1 MTRAPLGERL
11 AAAALILSGV
21 LAVGTAGAQ
30 QQNLGNKILGTA
42 GLDAGKQA
50 DPGLYLVNRYLSYAA
65 YASIDRNGNRLPNR
79 LALGV
84 VSDALGI
91 TGTLELKPLA
101 TYVGVTVSVPFSRV
115 SRQDGDVQTSI
126 DTFGLADMYFQP
138 LRLGWRLP
146 QVDLV
151 AGFAVYIP
159 TGHFEPGGVGN
170 LGSGQWSS
178 ELSLGST
185 VYLDPDKAWWLSAL
199 STYQSNLYKRDVDI
213 RRGATLQIQGGAG
226 VGIEDFLALGP
237 VGYALWQVSDD
248 TGTDLPV
255 VLERARDRAFGLGA
269 EVDFLLAPLRSKLVM
284 RYAHDLSAR
293 SRPLGQIFAFALAF
307 SAWKPSAVPRL
318 ADLWWQDATE

>member
-1 MTRAPLGERL
+1 MARAPLGERL
-11 AAAALILSGV
+11 AAAALVLSGV

-50 DPGLYLVNRYLSYAA
+50 DPGLYLVNRYLSYGA
-65 YASIDRNGNRLPNR
+65 YAAIDRNGNQLPDR
-79 LALGV
+79 LALAV

-101 TYVGVTVSVPFSRV
+101 TYVGVSVSVPFSRV
-115 SRQDGDVQTSI
+115 SRPGDDFQSSI

-159 TGHFEPGGVGN
+159 TGHFEPGGVRN
-170 LGSGQWSS
+170 LGSGQWSR

-199 STYQSNLYKRDVDI
+199 SSYQSNLSKQNVDI
-213 RRGATLQIQGGAG
+213 RRGDTLQIQGGAG
-226 VGIEDFLALGP
+226 TGIEDFLALGL
-237 VGYALWQVSDD
+237 VGYALWQVTDN
-248 TGTDLPV
+248 TGTELPV
-255 VLERARDRAFGLGA
+255 VLEGARDRAFGLGA
-269 EVDFLLAPLRSKLVM
+269 EVDFLLAPLRSKVIM
-284 RYAHDLSAR
+284 RYEHDLSAR
-293 SRPLGQIFAFALAF
+293 SRPLGQIFVFALAF
-307 SAWKPSAVPRL
+307 SAWKPSAVPLL
-318 ADLWWQDATE
+318 ADPGWQETTH